1 MGKRYIQADPDKARR
16 VEYEKLDEDALSAI
30 WEAISV
36 ISASG
41 VDIGPKAANMMSA
54 RQAIKEAAPKS

>member
-1 MGKRYIQADPDKARR
+1 MVKRYIQADPDAVRR
-16 VEYEKLDEDALSAI
+16 VEYDKLDGDALSAI

-41 VDIGPKAANMMSA
+41 VDIGPKATDMMSV
-54 RQAIKEAAPKS
+54 RQAIKEAAPKP